1 MKDKLKRA
9 RIAAGLSQQELADK
23 IGASRPAVSAWERGT
38 RMPSS
43 EYVYMY
49 QKVLELKKDY
59 FCELPDTDFVPG
71 KCFDISKLNVT
82 GLKKLYD
89 FYETLLLD
97 EKNLRK

>member
-1 MKDKLKRA
+1 MKNKLKRA
-9 RIAAGLSQQELADK
+9 RIESGFSQQGLADL
-23 IGASRPAVSAWERGT
+23 IGASRSAVSAWERGT

-49 QKVLELKKDY
+49 QKVLQLKKDY
-59 FCELPDTDFVPG
+59 FCELPDTDYVPG